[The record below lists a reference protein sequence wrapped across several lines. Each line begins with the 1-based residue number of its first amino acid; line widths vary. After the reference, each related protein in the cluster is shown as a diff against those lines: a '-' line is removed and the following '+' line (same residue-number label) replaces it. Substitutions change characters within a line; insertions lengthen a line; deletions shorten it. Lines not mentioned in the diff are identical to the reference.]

1 MEQQNDLKEWGKKM
15 AAIGVVGVLLV
26 GGLSAVI
33 FGPPV
38 DKEVQAQGGLDAIVT
53 PMACDHFTINGV
65 QYSVCEDGSQWALEA
80 ISDPFAV
87 EPTPIP

>member
-1 MEQQNDLKEWGKKM
+1 MMEQQNDLKEWGKKM

-38 DKEVQAQGGLDAIVT
+38 DKEVQAGALLADEWEDSAEDRERISGEINNKGGR
-53 PMACDHFTINGV
+53 
-65 QYSVCEDGSQWALEA
+65 
-80 ISDPFAV
+80 
-87 EPTPIP
+87 